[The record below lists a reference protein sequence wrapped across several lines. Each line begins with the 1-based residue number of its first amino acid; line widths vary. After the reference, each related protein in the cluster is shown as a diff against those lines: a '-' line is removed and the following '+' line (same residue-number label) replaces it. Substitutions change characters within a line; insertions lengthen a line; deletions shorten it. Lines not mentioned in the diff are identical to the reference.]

1 MRKLSLFLFLSALLS
16 AQTFE
21 PKTTLRHETGNNTSA
36 LRGLANGDA
45 EPGNVSKLPIR
56 SLLYPGSTTI
66 IVARFMPWFG
76 AKGHEK
82 VGYHSDDQREIERQV
97 ADMMSRGIDGAI
109 VDWYGAEA
117 GFKNKVTERLFK
129 EAENRGFK
137 VALSED
143 VGALKECAHSGRC
156 DVTDKLSH
164 DLQYIADHFYN
175 SPAYLQF
182 NGRPVVMFFGLEKFN
197 INWNRV
203 RMQLTGSPM
212 LLFRNANKFDAPYS
226 DGAFSWTGADTVKP
240 GNPYG
245 FGYLENFY
253 DKAHKHPNKFAMG
266 SVMKGFNDSQASWGK
281 GFRIDQNCGKTW
293 LSTFGIINQ
302 RYSADKPL
310 PAVEIVT
317 WNDWEEGTEI
327 ESGIE
332 NCVSLRASVDT
343 DTLRWEMQGPK
354 ETVDHFAIFASRDGE
369 NLMLIA
375 QRPNSEHELGLRET
389 KLPPG
394 RYKLFVKAVG
404 RASLMNHMA
413 APVDVQ
419 IRKE

>member
-1 MRKLSLFLFLSALLS
+1 
-16 AQTFE
+16 
-21 PKTTLRHETGNNTSA
+21 
-36 LRGLANGDA
+36 
-45 EPGNVSKLPIR
+45 
-56 SLLYPGSTTI
+56 
-66 IVARFMPWFG
+66 
-76 AKGHEK
+76 
-82 VGYHSDDQREIERQV
+82 
-97 ADMMSRGIDGAI
+97 
-109 VDWYGAEA
+109 
-117 GFKNKVTERLFK
+117 
-129 EAENRGFK
+129 
-137 VALSED
+137 
-143 VGALKECAHSGRC
+143 
-156 DVTDKLSH
+156 
-164 DLQYIADHFYN
+164 
-175 SPAYLQF
+175 
-182 NGRPVVMFFGLEKFN
+182 
-197 INWNRV
+197 
-203 RMQLTGSPM
+203 
-212 LLFRNANKFDAPYS
+212 
-226 DGAFSWTGADTVKP
+226 
-240 GNPYG
+240 
-245 FGYLENFY
+245 
-253 DKAHKHPNKFAMG
+253 
-266 SVMKGFNDSQASWGK
+266 MKGFNDSQASWGK

-413 APVDVQ
+413 APVEVQ